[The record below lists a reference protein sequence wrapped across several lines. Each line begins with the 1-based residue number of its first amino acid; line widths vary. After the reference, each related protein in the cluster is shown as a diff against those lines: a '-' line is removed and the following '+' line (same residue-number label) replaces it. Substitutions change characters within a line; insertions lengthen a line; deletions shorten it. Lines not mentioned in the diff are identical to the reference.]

1 MSTYVQTIVGI
12 NILFCLGN
20 PVHNIN
26 GISTLRVDIE
36 VL

>member
-1 MSTYVQTIVGI
+1 MSTNVQMIVRI

-20 PVHNIN
+20 PVN